1 MKKELKKAVLV
12 DIDGTLVSITE
23 FDYSVFG
30 KGEEVVKEY
39 LKEWDARTME
49 ASVYEEGVKKL
60 LEFKAMGYTIVVVT
74 ARGQSCRK
82 YTFKKL
88 KEMGIDGAIDSVWHR
103 PVKWEGKSSALYKE
117 WMIKKLSK
125 KWAFEYAM
133 EDEEKNMEVM
143 RKAGMEVVDARVW
156 W

>member
-1 MKKELKKAVLV
+1 MKKAVLV
-12 DIDGTLVSITE
+12 DVDGTLVSVTE
-23 FDYSVFG
+23 FDYSIFD
-30 KGEEVVKEY
+30 KGGDVVAEY
-39 LKEWDARTME
+39 LKEWDARTMQ
-49 ASVYEEGVKKL
+49 AKVYEGGVKKL
-60 LEFKAMGYTIVVVT
+60 LEFKEEGYTLVVVT
-74 ARGQSCRK
+74 ARGQSCKK

-88 KEMGIDGAIDSVWHR
+88 KEMKLDGVIDSIWHR
-103 PVKWEGKSSALYKE
+103 PKAWEGKSSALYKE

-125 KWAFEYAM
+125 KWQFVYAM